1 MVGVQSGREMLDSL
15 GTNRTGR
22 DREEAAAK
30 AREDGDPV
38 SRKGV
43 RYAQATS

>member
-22 DREEAAAK
+22 DCEEAAAK

-38 SRKGV
+38 SRNGD
-43 RYAQATS
+43 RYAQAIS